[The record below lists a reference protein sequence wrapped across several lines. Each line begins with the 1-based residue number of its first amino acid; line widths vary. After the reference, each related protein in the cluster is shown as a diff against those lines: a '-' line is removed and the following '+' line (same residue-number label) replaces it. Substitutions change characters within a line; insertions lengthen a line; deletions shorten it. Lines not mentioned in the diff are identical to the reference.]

1 MSDAKSRPSTTHSVA
16 KSRTSTSVSGV
27 SRHTSPQYD
36 VTRENSAYPAS
47 QADKQAEA
55 PPGDYY
61 ARKAVMFTGES
72 KLNVIFP
79 IVLLYFYMFK
89 CLCTLTQVCV
99 NLSHIYMPH
108 LHPHERKIL
117 GISQTLRIIT

>member
-16 KSRTSTSVSGV
+16 KSRPSTSVSGV

-72 KLNVIFP
+72 ECNVKF
-79 IVLLYFYMFK
+79 
-89 CLCTLTQVCV
+89 
-99 NLSHIYMPH
+99 
-108 LHPHERKIL
+108 L
-117 GISQTLRIIT
+117 GISHCFIIFLHA